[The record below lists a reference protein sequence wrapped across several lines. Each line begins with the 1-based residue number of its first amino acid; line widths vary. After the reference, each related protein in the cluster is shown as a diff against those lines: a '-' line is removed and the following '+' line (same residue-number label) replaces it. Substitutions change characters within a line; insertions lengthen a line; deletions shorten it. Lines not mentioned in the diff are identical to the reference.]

1 MIVRLWRGWVCP
13 ADADAYEER
22 LKTLTFPSYVA
33 RGVATQPGRARRRA
47 VERVLT
53 RSFVPDLGEEVEFLT
68 VLEFDDMAAVHAFGG
83 RDWETPT
90 VPEAARQ
97 VLLRWDERSAHYE
110 TR

>member
-1 MIVRLWRGWVCP
+1 M
-13 ADADAYEER
+13 
-22 LKTLTFPSYVA
+22 TFPSYVA
-33 RGVATQPGRARRRA
+33 RGVAGYRGA
-47 VERVLT
+47 RVL
-53 RSFVPDLGEEVEFLT
+53 RRDLGDEVEFLT

>member
-22 LKTLTFPSYVA
+22 LKTVTFPSYVA
-33 RGVATQPGRARRRA
+33 RGVAGYRGA
-47 VERVLT
+47 RVL
-53 RSFVPDLGEEVEFLT
+53 RRDIGEEVEFLT